1 MTEEIRQ
8 FIEYLVKERKVSKN
22 TEVSYQRDLL
32 QMADY
37 LESQGIHQTEKV
49 TETSLNSYILYLEKE
64 GRAATTVSRAI
75 ASMRA
80 FFHYAIR
87 EHWIQEDPSEFLKAP
102 RIEKKLPDILSQ
114 REVERLLAQ
123 PSGSSLKEIRDKA
136 MLELMYATGLRV
148 SELISL
154 SVDDLNM
161 SVGFLTCR
169 DEKKERMIPFGRTAK
184 AALNRY
190 LENARERL
198 LKGNESSLL
207 FVNCSGKA
215 MSRQGFWKILKHY
228 GEMADI
234 ETPITPHTLRHSFA
248 AHLLSSGAD
257 IHTVQAM
264 MGHAG
269 IGSTQMYAAVTAK
282 KDKMD

>member
-114 REVERLLAQ
+114 REIERLLAQ

-198 LKGNESSLL
+198 LKGNESNLL

>member
-282 KDKMD
+282 KNKMD

>member
-22 TEVSYQRDLL
+22 TEVSYQRDLF

-75 ASMRA
+75 ASVRA
-80 FFHYAIR
+80 FFHYAVR

-114 REVERLLAQ
+114 KEVEMLLAQ
-123 PSGSSLKEIRDKA
+123 PSGNSLKEIRDKA

-148 SELISL
+148 SELIGL

-161 SVGFLTCR
+161 SVGFLRCR
-169 DEKKERMIPFGRTAK
+169 DEKKERMIPFGKTAK
-184 AALNRY
+184 AALSRY

-198 LKGNESSLL
+198 LKGNESNLL

-234 ETPITPHTLRHSFA
+234 KTAITPHTLRHSFA

-257 IHTVQAM
+257 IHTVQTM

-269 IGSTQMYAAVTAK
+269 IGSTQMYAAVATK
-282 KDKMD
+282 KNKGY